1 MTLRGPLGRL
11 VPVLGLVTFVLAT
24 QPIAA
29 QPYPLCG
36 RDPTYQGDH
45 CYARRWQKADDDLV
59 VAGVGSLS
67 ERTDP
72 CVPPECPNPPCTPGG
87 QFSSMAMW
95 LAMQGANV
103 APWVEI
109 GVIKHDDGNNT
120 GPLVWYGYCGKCGLS
135 QDESWAPWGNWL
147 PASAGDHFSLFYTTT
162 GHCWYWF
169 VNGLPRWRVC
179 DVSFKPAKHIRVG
192 GETTGWDTDMGVVHF
207 FGLQTYYNNSY
218 HKFVPTEYPTNTGT
232 AKHYQGRY
240 RSYYWPFSR
249 NLGNG
254 HDEGFGAEVW
264 TWSDH
269 HVDHTPDACGDTP

>member
-147 PASAGDHFSLFYTTT
+147 VRSASEK
-162 GHCWYWF
+162 
-169 VNGLPRWRVC
+169 WRRARLH
-179 DVSFKPAKHIRVG
+179 VSSTRLYRTRK
-192 GETTGWDTDMGVVHF
+192 MG
-207 FGLQTYYNNSY
+207 SS
-218 HKFVPTEYPTNTGT
+218 P
-232 AKHYQGRY
+232 
-240 RSYYWPFSR
+240 
-249 NLGNG
+249 
-254 HDEGFGAEVW
+254 
-264 TWSDH
+264 
-269 HVDHTPDACGDTP
+269 